1 MGLRAREK
9 RRLAGRARCVGRG
22 GVCCKAVVE
31 GIRAGRLA
39 LGLRVGI
46 RCWLLLIPE
55 WWMMIRRTSLKGGG
69 EFGGVASGMCKLSR
83 GMQSEGL
90 DLMGVVATWL
100 LLGRLLRS
108 LS

>member
-1 MGLRAREK
+1 
-9 RRLAGRARCVGRG
+9 
-22 GVCCKAVVE
+22 
-31 GIRAGRLA
+31 
-39 LGLRVGI
+39 
-46 RCWLLLIPE
+46 
-55 WWMMIRRTSLKGGG
+55 MMIRRTSLKGCG